1 MTQPGPPRVEIQTQ
15 AAWLQIPLFTPSF
28 FIKETLELGLQAL
41 PSFFSLLPLTPNRT
55 SSGNI
60 RAGGAGKGQE
70 AAWLALTFCKWF
82 WRHMGQGRQRGV
94 GGETPPP
101 PHSLPLYPRVTEL
114 TWTGSS
120 SFQGGLIQATKEKH
134 LDPGFWGA
142 MKKKTRHERQGPL
155 TSRREQCAVCQL
167 S

>member
-1 MTQPGPPRVEIQTQ
+1 MTQPGPPRIEIQTQ

-94 GGETPPP
+94 GGENPTPPLP
-101 PHSLPLYPRVTEL
+101 ASLPQSYRINLDWVQLLSR
-114 TWTGSS
+114 WSHTGH
-120 SFQGGLIQATKEKH
+120 QRE
-134 LDPGFWGA
+134 
-142 MKKKTRHERQGPL
+142 
-155 TSRREQCAVCQL
+155 TSRPRFLGGNEKEDQARKAGTL
-167 S
+167 DF